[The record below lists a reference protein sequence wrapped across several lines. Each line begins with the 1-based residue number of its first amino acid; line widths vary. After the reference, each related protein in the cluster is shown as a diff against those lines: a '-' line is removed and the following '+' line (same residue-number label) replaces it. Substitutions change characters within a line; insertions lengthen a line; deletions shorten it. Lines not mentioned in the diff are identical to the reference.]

1 MSFYAIGQNLKTI
14 LDTVKTNSGR
24 LANVYDYD
32 SPDTDT
38 GYPYATLTPKQAEEE
53 SLDTAFNQTLYKFVI
68 RAVDVNKDKAVM
80 EATMRKLADDIL
92 GELRKGA
99 NQTFGGTVDRVLPF
113 TVSWGWENTN
123 QLPSRFFEVS
133 VEVLKDFAI

>member
-1 MSFYAIGQNLKTI
+1 MSFYAIGQSLKTV
-14 LDTVKTNSGR
+14 LDTVQTNSGR

-53 SLDTAFNQTLYKFVI
+53 ALDTAFNLTTYKFII
-68 RAVDVNKDKAVM
+68 RAVDVNKDKTTM
-80 EATMRKLADDIL
+80 EATMRRLADDIL
-92 GELRKGA
+92 AELRKQA

-113 TVSWGWENTN
+113 TVAWGWDTAN
-123 QLPSRFFEVS
+123 QMPSRFFEVS
-133 VEVLKDFAI
+133 IEVVKDFAI

>member
-1 MSFYAIGQNLKTI
+1 MSFYAIGQSLKTI
-14 LDTVKTNSGR
+14 LDTVQTNSGR

-32 SPDTDT
+32 SPDPDT

-92 GELRKGA
+92 GELRKGG

-123 QLPSRFFEVS
+123 QMPSRFFEVS